1 MQKINKNLTFGI
13 IASIKSIKDGWKN
26 NHYEWFEKY
35 TDACTTADI
44 FIFGVTFKL
53 IHTKSITIIASEYT
67 TMKCSYKV

>member
-1 MQKINKNLTFGI
+1 MDKKIIIMNDLKNILM
-13 IASIKSIKDGWKN
+13 
-26 NHYEWFEKY
+26 HV
-35 TDACTTADI
+35 TADI